1 MYNNNDNNGIGA
13 RVPPSIKLQR
23 KQIRDTKLKEQKENI
38 SKTLPVCTRNIFP
51 KLNNSDIKN

>member
-1 MYNNNDNNGIGA
+1 MYNNDNNDIGD

-23 KQIRDTKLKEQKENI
+23 KKIRDTKIKEQKENI
-38 SKTLPVCTRNIFP
+38 SKTIPVCTRNIFP